1 MDAYTKE
8 TLFAEHTLSNK
19 KRLIFSIIFIL
30 TLALAG
36 IISYFI
42 MESRREPG
50 VAVKVYYENDV
61 IAEYP
66 LSLDREYILNDGTN
80 VLVIEGGKA
89 YMKYADCPDG
99 VCKHQGRISKSGERI
114 VCLPN
119 KIMIEVSGEG
129 EEIFPN

>member
-1 MDAYTKE
+1 M
-8 TLFAEHTLSNK
+8 SNK

-30 TLALAG
+30 TLAIAG
-36 IISYFI
+36 FLSYFI
-42 MESRREPG
+42 IESSREPG
-50 VAVKVYYENDV
+50 VTVKVYYENEV

-66 LSLDREYILNDGTN
+66 LSLDREYTLNGGTN
-80 VLVIEGGKA
+80 ILVIESGKA

-99 VCKHQGRISKSGERI
+99 LCKHQGKISQSGERI